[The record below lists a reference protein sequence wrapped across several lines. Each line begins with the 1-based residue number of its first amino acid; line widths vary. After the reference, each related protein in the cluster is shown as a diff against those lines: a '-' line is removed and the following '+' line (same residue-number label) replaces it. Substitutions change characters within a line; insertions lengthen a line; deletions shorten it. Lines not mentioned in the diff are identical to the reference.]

1 MTLAIVVPST
11 MTPLPAIRRPR
22 EVYRPFDYPIAEDY
36 FMKQQ
41 QVHWLHTE
49 INMSPDVND
58 WKIKLTEPER
68 RVIGNVLKG
77 FTQTEVYV
85 GEYWGQR
92 VSAWFPKPE
101 IQSMAMTFAAF
112 EAVHAAAYAHLNTT
126 LGLEDFDAFLYEP
139 TAAAKI
145 DAVLNAPTAYDL
157 TDENILK
164 SLGLYS
170 AFVEGVS
177 LFSAF
182 SVLLSFSQRNL
193 LKGVGQIVS
202 WSVRDES
209 LHSEAGCWLYRELAK
224 DTGLGPQLEEF
235 MVEQARR
242 IVQLEHDFVD
252 MCFASGS
259 VPGLSPE
266 DVNTMIR
273 HRANT
278 KLGDLGISARPFVVD
293 AASLERMEWFDLAIA
308 GVEYQDF
315 FANRPT
321 AYAKGQTDWGAAF

>member
-1 MTLAIVVPST
+1 MNLAHASIC
-11 MTPLPAIRRPR
+11 RPR
-22 EVYRPFDYPIAEDY
+22 EVYRPFEYPKADDY
-36 FMKQQ
+36 FLRQQ
-41 QVHWLHTE
+41 QAHWLHTE
-49 INMSPDVND
+49 VNMSPDVND
-58 WKIKLTEPER
+58 WRLNLTEVDR
-68 RVIGNVLKG
+68 HVVGNVLKG

-85 GEYWGQR
+85 GQYWGQH
-92 VSAWFPKPE
+92 VPAWFPKPE

-126 LGLEDFDAFLYEP
+126 LGLEDFDAFLYDP
-139 TAAAKI
+139 AASAKI
-145 DAVLNAPTAYDL
+145 DVVLNAPINDGL
-157 TDENILK
+157 TPENILK

-182 SVLLSFSQRNL
+182 AVLMSFSQRNL

-209 LHSEAGCWLYRELAK
+209 LHSDAGCWLYRTYAREAGFEGKLDSFLVHQASNI
-224 DTGLGPQLEEF
+224 
-235 MVEQARR
+235 VE
-242 IVQLEHDFVD
+242 LEHAFID
-252 MCFASGS
+252 MCFADARIE
-259 VPGLSPE
+259 GLDPK
-266 DVNTMIR
+266 DLKDMIN

-278 KLGDLGISARPFVVD
+278 KLGDLGIVERPFTARPD
-293 AASLERMEWFDLAIA
+293 ALQRMAWFDLATA

-315 FANRPT
+315 FAGRPT